1 MTAPRRPGLSN
12 KVKPLRIIGLT
23 LIVTALALGV
33 WAFAWEPASFVTR
46 THRVAIP
53 HWRAEL
59 AGLRVAVL
67 GDLHVGSPYNGL
79 SKLAEI
85 VDATNRLRPDL
96 ILLPG
101 DFVIQEV
108 LGGKFVSPED
118 ASAVLARLK
127 APLGVWA
134 VLGNHDWW
142 LDEKRVQAALE
153 QHGIRVLED
162 RAVVIKRGDA
172 QFWLVGISDFWEGP
186 HDVRA
191 ATSAIHDDAPVLMF
205 THNPDVFPTIANR
218 FSLLVAAHTH
228 GGQVHLPL
236 LGRPIVPSAYG
247 QRYAIG
253 HVVEN
258 GRHLFVSSGLGT
270 SIIPVRFRVP
280 PEISVLELVPIEQPG
295 S

>member
-1 MTAPRRPGLSN
+1 MITRKQSRMTPG
-12 KVKPLRIIGLT
+12 RI
-23 LIVTALALGV
+23 VSVAFMVAALALGS
-33 WAFAWEPASFVTR
+33 WAFIWEPSSFVTR
-46 THRVAIP
+46 FHRVAIP

-85 VDATNRLRPDL
+85 VDATNGLQPEL

-108 LGGKFVSPED
+108 LGGKFVRPED

-172 QFWLVGISDFWEGP
+172 QFWLVGISDFWEGA

-191 ATSAIHDDAPVLMF
+191 ATSAIHDEAPVLMF

-247 QRYAIG
+247 QRYASG